1 MNSSAPSGQVLSAGV
16 SVLPA
21 TAAST
26 LLTNVQLAN
35 LTETVLVFAGIWA
48 ISYVAFSGT
57 LRLIR
62 K

>member
-1 MNSSAPSGQVLSAGV
+1 LSAAV

-26 LLTNVQLAN
+26 LLNTAQLSN
-35 LTETVLVFAGIWA
+35 LAETVLVFAGIWA
-48 ISYVAFSGT
+48 LSYVAFSGT
-57 LRLIR
+57 LRIIR